1 MAFRRSAVE
10 LARDRLSR
18 GVTLAQVAR
27 EIGLTT
33 PSLARWLQP
42 PAAPVLRPVAL
53 APEPRQAPPPAAG
66 LVLVTRQGLRVEGLD
81 REALITVLR
90 ALA

>member
-1 MAFRRSAVE
+1 V
-10 LARDRLSR
+10 
-18 GVTLAQVAR
+18 AQVAR
-27 EIGLTT
+27 EIGLAT

-42 PAAPVLRPVAL
+42 PPAPVLRPVAL
-53 APEPRQAPPPAAG
+53 APEPPAAPPP